1 MSFHPGI
8 KLGAN
13 VSSTPTLRRARA
25 EVDLID
31 RWSTLAPHERRDYW
45 GTLTLAEQDVLG
57 DSYGYKVARG
67 A

>member
-31 RWSTLAPHERRDYW
+31 RWSTMAAWERRNYW
-45 GTLTLAEQDVLG
+45 PALTERERGVLV
-57 DSYGYKVARG
+57 DTYGSKGARG